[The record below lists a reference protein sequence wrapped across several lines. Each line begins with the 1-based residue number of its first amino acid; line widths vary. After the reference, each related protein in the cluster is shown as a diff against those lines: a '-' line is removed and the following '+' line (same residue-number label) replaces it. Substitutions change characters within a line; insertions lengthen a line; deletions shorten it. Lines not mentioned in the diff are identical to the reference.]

1 MPCLGKLSTELRASY
16 NECKFTEPP
25 LGINLTAFKVRTTL
39 IPQNE
44 ISRMAEHKFARG
56 LKRALDFAVS
66 IVALII
72 LSPVMLAVAVL
83 VRWQMGRP
91 VVFRQQR
98 PGYKGVPFDALK
110 FRSMTGE
117 RDELGV
123 LLPDADR
130 ITRLGA
136 FLRRSSLDELPQF
149 WNVLRGDMSLVGPRP
164 LLMQYLDRYTPE
176 QARRHLVP
184 PGITGWTQVNGRN
197 DLAWEQKLALDV
209 WYVDHW
215 SLALD
220 LRILAITVWKVLTGE
235 GICAEGSAT
244 MPEFTGTEN
253 GTPEK
258 PARMP

>member
-1 MPCLGKLSTELRASY
+1 MREH
-16 NECKFTEPP
+16 EFT
-25 LGINLTAFKVRTTL
+25 
-39 IPQNE
+39 
-44 ISRMAEHKFARG
+44 RG
-56 LKRALDFAVS
+56 LKRALDVTVS
-66 IVALII
+66 IVTLII
-72 LSPVMLAVAVL
+72 LSPVMLVVGML

-98 PGYKGVPFDALK
+98 PGYREVPFNALK
-110 FRSMTGE
+110 FRSMTDQ
-117 RDELGV
+117 RDERGR
-123 LLPDADR
+123 LLPDTDR

-164 LLMQYLDRYTPE
+164 LLMQYLERYSPE

-184 PGITGWTQVNGRN
+184 PGITGWTQINGRN

-220 LRILAITVWKVLTGE
+220 LRILTITVWKVLTGE
-235 GICAEGSAT
+235 GIAAEGSAT
-244 MPEFTGTEN
+244 MPEFMGTESR
-253 GTPEK
+253 TSEK
-258 PARMP
+258 PVRIP

>member
-1 MPCLGKLSTELRASY
+1 
-16 NECKFTEPP
+16 
-25 LGINLTAFKVRTTL
+25 
-39 IPQNE
+39 
-44 ISRMAEHKFARG
+44 MAEQEFTRG
-56 LKRALDFAVS
+56 LKRALDVTVS
-66 IVALII
+66 MLTLMI
-72 LSPVMLAVAVL
+72 LSPVMLVVGML

-91 VVFRQQR
+91 VIFRQQR
-98 PGYKGVPFDALK
+98 PGYKGIPFNALK
-110 FRSMTGE
+110 FRSMTDQ
-117 RDELGV
+117 RDERGV

-130 ITRLGA
+130 MTRLGA

-164 LLMQYLDRYTPE
+164 LLMQYMDRYSPE
-176 QARRHLVP
+176 QGRRHLVP

-220 LRILAITVWKVLTGE
+220 LRILTITVWKVLTGE
-235 GICAEGSAT
+235 GIAAEGSAT
-244 MPEFTGTEN
+244 MPEFMGTES

-258 PARMP
+258 PARIP

>member
-1 MPCLGKLSTELRASY
+1 
-16 NECKFTEPP
+16 
-25 LGINLTAFKVRTTL
+25 
-39 IPQNE
+39 
-44 ISRMAEHKFARG
+44 MAEQEFTRG
-56 LKRALDFAVS
+56 LKRALDVTVS
-66 IVALII
+66 MLTLMI
-72 LSPVMLAVAVL
+72 LSPVMVVVGML

-91 VVFRQQR
+91 VIFRQQR
-98 PGYKGVPFDALK
+98 PGYKGIPFNALK
-110 FRSMTGE
+110 FRSMTDQ
-117 RDELGV
+117 RDERGV

-130 ITRLGA
+130 MTRLGA

-164 LLMQYLDRYTPE
+164 LLMQYMDRYSPE
-176 QARRHLVP
+176 QGRRHLVP

-220 LRILAITVWKVLTGE
+220 LRILTITVWKVLTGE
-235 GICAEGSAT
+235 GIAAEGSAT
-244 MPEFTGTEN
+244 MPEFMGTES

-258 PARMP
+258 PARIP